1 MIDYTYSY
9 SRGVLYRLLLLM
21 AITTVLLIVG
31 AQQINYLY
39 FENQITPTGLIING
53 AIVGLFLLGML
64 KIIIV
69 LMQYRS
75 EERALCSFA
84 KAMDSGEYRPV
95 EYLDPNSIIHRRY
108 ALIRSMS
115 KQNAVID
122 HSALA
127 SILVANESTRISFPK
142 FIHNILILSGVF
154 GTIVALSMSLVGA
167 SNLFGSTDSFNN
179 MGMVIHGMSTALST
193 TITAI
198 VSYLIF
204 GYFYL
209 RMTDVQTRL
218 LSLVEEVTTL
228 YLIPRYSVTENSML
242 TQVNGLVRS
251 LQEITTSMQDGQKDY
266 ADTGKALSR
275 AAQAIEAQIVPIG
288 NSIQNIKSL
297 LHEGFR
303 LPAESPTTE
312 GSDQDS

>member
-1 MIDYTYSY
+1 MIDYSCSY

-21 AITTVLLIVG
+21 VVATGLLIFG
-31 AQQINYLY
+31 TQQINALY
-39 FENQITPTGLIING
+39 FENQLTPVGLIING
-53 AIVGLFLLGML
+53 TIFALFLLGMV
-64 KIIIV
+64 KIIIT
-69 LMQYRS
+69 LLQYQA
-75 EERALCSFA
+75 EEKAICSFA
-84 KAMDSGEYRPV
+84 QAMDAGDYQPADEI
-95 EYLDPNSIIHRRY
+95 DPKRIIHKRY
-108 ALIRSMS
+108 ALIRTMS

-154 GTIVALSMSLVGA
+154 GTIVSLSMSLVGA
-167 SNLFGSTDSFNN
+167 SNLLESADAFSN

-209 RMTDVQTRL
+209 RLTDVQTRL
-218 LSLVEEVTTL
+218 LSRVEEVTTL
-228 YLIPRYSVTENSML
+228 YLIPRYSVTGDSML
-242 TQVNGLVRS
+242 TQVSGLIQS
-251 LQEITTSMQDGQKDY
+251 LQEIAIAMQNSQKEY
-266 ADTGKALSR
+266 ADTGRTLNEV
-275 AAQAIEAQIVPIG
+275 AQTIQDQIEPMG
-288 NSIQNIKSL
+288 SSIKGIKSL

-303 LPAESPTTE
+303 LP
-312 GSDQDS
+312 QDSSITDDTK